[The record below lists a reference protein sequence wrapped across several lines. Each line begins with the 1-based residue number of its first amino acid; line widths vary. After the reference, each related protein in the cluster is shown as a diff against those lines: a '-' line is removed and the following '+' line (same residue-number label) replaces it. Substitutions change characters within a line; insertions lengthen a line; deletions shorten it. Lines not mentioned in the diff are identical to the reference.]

1 MTIAPELKYAMEA
14 IHMLHMYGIIVSLGH
29 TNASMH
35 VKRGTGKWCN
45 ACYTFM

>member
-29 TNASMH
+29 TNASYAC
-35 VKRGTGKWCN
+35 KEALGKWCN